1 MVYTINCLTV
11 RVVVIKEIHFERPEL
26 VREAHVQF
34 QLLRNA
40 SRSEG
45 PLPVARRITTR
56 APRYSSN
63 ACTSPPTGAYAFHEI
78 TASSAVEFF
87 LHHEDRQARV
97 DNCMVFAIIYVLT
110 LACIFDR
117 YFEFALKKKRTGVA
131 KEQYAR
137 PIHRIQQFKKNKIS
151 SYI

>member
-1 MVYTINCLTV
+1 VSILIKINFSQLDFITIVYTVNCLTV
-11 RVVVIKEIHFERPEL
+11 RVVVIKEIYFERPEL

-40 SRSEG
+40 SRSKG

-78 TASSAVEFF
+78 TASAAVEFF

-97 DNCMVFAIIYVLT
+97 DNCMVFAVIYVLT

-117 YFEFALKKKRTGVA
+117 Y
-131 KEQYAR
+131 
-137 PIHRIQQFKKNKIS
+137 IS
-151 SYI
+151 SLD